1 MKLFYD
7 SSFRSLSEAISQYR
21 VDIRAGL
28 TLFTIHLWLPNFPC
42 LIFLFQLADDRN
54 FIHHL
59 EPLWPEPSHFVP
71 PKYSPASFLG
81 LLPFPFS
88 HHRIGSRLSSRIF
101 SELREGQT
109 CVLLGSGDFGW
120 LLWFSG
126 AGPASSQQLSVKT
139 GRYREAEMSEAD
151 SPQVLSWG
159 RSFYDS
165 RAQANTNTGI
175 THFIYLGLQNSTHK
189 HAG

>member
-7 SSFRSLSEAISQYR
+7 SSFRTLSEDISQYI

-71 PKYSPASFLG
+71 PKYFPASFLG

-88 HHRIGSRLSSRIF
+88 HHRIGSRLSSRIS
-101 SELREGQT
+101 SELRGGQA
-109 CVLLGSGDFGW
+109 CVLLGSVDFELVTVVFW
-120 LLWFSG
+120 SRPCVISAVVRQNW
-126 AGPASSQQLSVKT
+126 
-139 GRYREAEMSEAD
+139 RYRAVEMSEAD
-151 SPQVLSWG
+151 S
-159 RSFYDS
+159 R
-165 RAQANTNTGI
+165 
-175 THFIYLGLQNSTHK
+175 
-189 HAG
+189 